1 MLNGNRVYL
10 LIKFSDPAMKQF
22 LTYLSE
28 NLIIGSRFV
37 LSDLDDC
44 HIFID
49 PVVLPRLQ
57 AKVDDLMEKLSFPL
71 ITEDE

>member
-1 MLNGNRVYL
+1 MVNV
-10 LIKFSDPAMKQF
+10 IKGVLVKCDPAMKQF

-28 NLIIGSRFV
+28 NLIIGSRFI
-37 LSDLDDC
+37 LSDLDES

-71 ITEDE
+71 VTEDE